1 MDSMV
6 SLKDAREYLLSL
18 STQLEELLD
27 EDYRR
32 GLDALLGRF
41 DEYFRIVASVNLR
54 ASDDRMIEPDEAT
67 EISDYGFVMLL
78 QLVDLMEKLDLP
90 HKRREIEQVSLVLAR
105 WTVSY
110 HGTINY
116 LEPLVNAIAQ
126 LAELLNDKAELL
138 ALSELINSIVDHC
151 AENLKRDTDDNESTR
166 PWRLLHINRSI
177 IATRTQNL
185 DVMKH
190 AFDEFLLYLP
200 DDAPGFFAEGM
211 KEMDALNYP
220 SHVRK
225 VMETYFQKNVTR
237 RLH

>member
-18 STQLEELLD
+18 SAQLD
-27 EDYRR
+27 EFLDDDYRR
-32 GLDALLGRF
+32 GLDVLLGKF
-41 DEYFRIVASVNLR
+41 EEYFKIVASVNLR
-54 ASDDRMIEPDEAT
+54 ANDHRIIDPDEAT

-126 LAELLNDKAELL
+126 MANLLQDKSELL
-138 ALSELINSIVDHC
+138 ALSELIDRIVDQC
-151 AENLKRDTDDNESTR
+151 AESLKLDTDGNEATR
-166 PWRLLHINRSI
+166 PWRLLHINRGI
-177 IATRTQNL
+177 VATRTQNL
-185 DVMKH
+185 EVMKH
-190 AFDEFLLYLP
+190 AFDELLLYLP
-200 DDAPGFFAEGM
+200 ADAPGFFAEGM
-211 KEMDALNYP
+211 KEMDALDYP
-220 SHVRK
+220 PHVRE
-225 VMETYFQKNVTR
+225 VMKSYYQNNVRR